1 MKRTFFVFF
10 IFAGII
16 LPQNKGKIAGKVTDK
31 FTRQPV
37 PGVNI
42 LIEGTSIGAASDLN
56 GDFLIEGVEPGSY
69 RLKATAIGYES
80 LIKTDIVVNTARP
93 VFVTFEMLES
103 VIELEGIT
111 VKSEYF
117 EKNPTEV
124 NSIASFS
131 YEEIR
136 RSPGGFEDVVR
147 ALSVL
152 PGVAQ
157 QSAGRN
163 DLVVRGGAPSENLYI
178 VNGFIIPNI
187 NHFGNQG
194 ATGGPLSYINLDFVQ
209 QTEFSSGGFS
219 ALHGDKLSSVLK
231 IDLRNGR
238 TDKIGGKATISASQF
253 GLNLEGPA
261 GSGNS
266 FIFSARRS
274 YLDFIF
280 KAAGFGFVP
289 EYWDFLGKFDMK
301 ADNANQLSFLF
312 IGAIDRVNFNNSD
325 RDKKFDN
332 ARILGSNQN
341 QYIAGISYKHFY
353 SKSLLNISLS
363 RNFTDFDSNQR
374 DTLLNPVFQNKSA
387 ESENELKADYV
398 YKLSSSSELNAG
410 LSAKYIQFSGNVI
423 LPSFVT
429 SFGDTLSI
437 NNLDVD
443 KDYFKNSAFIQY
455 STVFFNRLNVNAGL
469 RYDYFNGISDGN
481 TLNPRLS
488 LSYMV
493 SDKFTLSVS
502 SGIYS
507 QFPSYIWLSAE
518 KSNKNLKPVRTYQYI
533 LGAEYKLINDLR
545 IKAEGFLKDYSDY
558 PVSSLRDYLILSN
571 TGAGF
576 GGSEDNYAS
585 FGLDPL
591 VSKGKGKVTGVEI
604 SLQKK
609 ASDTPLY
616 GILSFTYS
624 KSRFKALDEIERP
637 GNFDQS
643 IILSLAG
650 GYIFSKNWEANFKF
664 RYANGR
670 PYTPFNENGRQDASE
685 INSERLPAAH
695 SLDLR
700 VDRRWN
706 FEGWNLIAYIDVQ
719 NIYGRKNVSNIR
731 WDFKE
736 NKPEE
741 NQDIGLLPSIGIS
754 VEF

>member
-1 MKRTFFVFF
+1 MKWIFIVFF
-10 IFAGII
+10 IFTGLI
-16 LPQNKGKIAGKVTDK
+16 LPQTKGIISGKVTDK
-31 FTRQPV
+31 FTKQPV

-42 LIEGTSIGAASDLN
+42 LVEGTTTGAASNLS
-56 GDFLIEGVEPGSY
+56 GEFVIEGVEPGSY
-69 RLKATAIGYES
+69 RLRATAIGYES
-80 LIKTDIVVNTARP
+80 LLKTDIVVNTARP

-111 VKSEYF
+111 IKSEYF

-178 VNGFIIPNI
+178 VDGFIIPNI

-301 ADNANQLSFLF
+301 ADNANQFSFLF

-341 QYIAGISYKHFY
+341 QYIAGISYRHLY

-423 LPSFVT
+423 LPSFIT

-437 NNLDVD
+437 NNLNVE
-443 KDYFKNSAFIQY
+443 KQYFKNSAFIQY
-455 STVFFNRLNVNAGL
+455 TTILFHRLNVNAGL

-481 TLNPRLS
+481 TFNPRLS
-488 LSYMV
+488 LSYMFSDRFTV
-493 SDKFTLSVS
+493 SAS

-507 QFPSYIWLSAE
+507 QFPSYIWLTAE
-518 KSNKNLKPVRTYQYI
+518 KSNKNLKPVKTYQYI
-533 LGAEYKLINDLR
+533 LGAEYKLMSDLR
-545 IKAEGFLKDYSDY
+545 IKAEGFFKDYSDY
-558 PVSSLRDYLILSN
+558 PVSSLREYLILSN

-576 GGSEDNYAS
+576 GGSDDNYAS

-624 KSRFKALDEIERP
+624 KSRFKALDGIERP

-650 GYIFSKNWEANFKF
+650 GYIFNKNWEANFKF

-685 INSERLPAAH
+685 INSKRLPATH